1 MTELNKSALT
11 GGCRHR
17 DSGSG
22 LTRSEAFYVSNLGNR
37 VGFVWSVMSWNWE
50 QTFGELAVVDQVLVV
65 WDDCCRGS

>member
-1 MTELNKSALT
+1 M
-11 GGCRHR
+11 HR